1 MLSTTKMT
9 TVLPVKDMDRARDFY
24 EKSLGLAAQGLVDD
38 DTFIFTSDG
47 KTALQLL
54 RRPNLPASEHTAV
67 SFEVGDLEK
76 EMNELE
82 GRGVKFEDYD
92 LPGLK
97 TENHIAVNDHER
109 CAWFTDTEGNILCLH
124 QNLK

>member
-24 EKSLGLAAQGLVDD
+24 EKSLGLKPKGLVDE

-47 KTALQLL
+47 QAALQLL
-54 RRPNLPASEHTAV
+54 RRPNLSASEHTAV

-76 EMNELE
+76 EMNDLE

-97 TENHIAVNDHER
+97 TENHIAVTDR
-109 CAWFTDTEGNILCLH
+109 DRSAWFTDTEGNILCLH